1 MLTVSLL
8 LWFCLFWIFS
18 LRIFLFKNFQGCI
31 AVYLSRFCCLLSRAA
46 THTEYHEFF
55 PLSITFL
62 KFFDIFLPSGLCS
75 RTVDFYNKTSFFH
88 CQYLRIIF
96 FIIFLNYV
104 SWWRKCLRWLQIL
117 NLTEDAYSKKSGASN
132 GYSWFMTLAAKRRK
146 RDLNP
151 RAGCPTYTLS
161 RGASSASWV
170 FLQELNSYFKLFNS
184 RYLSNARVIL
194 S

>member
-8 LWFCLFWIFS
+8 LWFCLFWIFF

-96 FIIFLNYV
+96 FIITNNKVPFPPNSNRYIIIYNAGFHDPLRFWCEPIYYQLPCRDIPAVAHRFHNILV
-104 SWWRKCLRWLQIL
+104 SVHGRH
-117 NLTEDAYSKKSGASN
+117 
-132 GYSWFMTLAAKRRK
+132 F
-146 RDLNP
+146 
-151 RAGCPTYTLS
+151 
-161 RGASSASWV
+161 
-170 FLQELNSYFKLFNS
+170 
-184 RYLSNARVIL
+184 
-194 S
+194 